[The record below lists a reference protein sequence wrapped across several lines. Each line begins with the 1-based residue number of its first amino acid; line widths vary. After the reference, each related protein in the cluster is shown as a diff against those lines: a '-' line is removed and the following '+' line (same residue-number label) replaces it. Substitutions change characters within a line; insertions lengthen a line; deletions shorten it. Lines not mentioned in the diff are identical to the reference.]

1 MEAAFPLRPPSV
13 RTIGDR
19 VAVDGLVV
27 DDPVAVRLVHERE
40 EAGDDPAQLLL
51 DAVEI
56 GARVL
61 DREQAGANAE
71 FVRTE
76 FEKQAREVEAAFGE
90 QAGAVGERLAKQL
103 EDVFGPETGSL
114 SKALERH
121 FSDDSSGSVQQ
132 RVRALVADVM
142 GQARQDLLQQFSAAD
157 GRNPLADFKAA
168 SLAMMKRSAEQQ
180 DTHLTAMRDRMA
192 ALERQLQG
200 LRDEKAA
207 SVELAAE
214 RERGTAKG
222 RTFEEAVFDAV
233 EAIAAAQGDC
243 AEPVGDLAEGGGKR
257 GDVVVSVDAATGPA
271 RGRIVIEAKDRRI
284 SRKKSLEEL
293 AEGLDQR
300 SAQFGVWV
308 VPSEEEL
315 PSGVRDLREVDGDK
329 LYVIF
334 DPEDGARVGLEVAY
348 KLARARVLLT
358 RDEVEGLDPALVAER
373 VELARR
379 AMEDVRRIKQQLTGA
394 THRDRLGARGARRDG
409 RGRAR
414 AARRDRRRDGRGA
427 RARARAALAEPAC
440 LGPF

>member
-1 MEAAFPLRPPSV
+1 MEAAFPLRPPPV

-27 DDPVAVRLVHERE
+27 DDPVAVRLVRERE

-132 RVRALVADVM
+132 RVRALVAEVM
-142 GQARQDLLQQFSAAD
+142 AQARQDLLQQFSAAD

-168 SLAMMKRSAEQQ
+168 SLAMMKRAAEQQ

-257 GDVVVSVDAATGPA
+257 GDVVISVDAATGPA

-315 PSGVRDLREVDGDK
+315 PAGVRDLREVDGDK
-329 LYVIF
+329 LYVVF

-394 THRDRLGARGARRDG
+394 TTAIGSAREVLDEMAAGVRARLGEIDDAVAE
-409 RGRAR
+409 
-414 AARRDRRRDGRGA
+414 
-427 RARARAALAEPAC
+427 ALAREPEQRS
-440 LGPF
+440 LNLR

>member
-1 MEAAFPLRPPSV
+1 MEAALPLRPPSV
-13 RTIGDR
+13 RTAGDR

-27 DDPVAVRLVHERE
+27 DDPVAVRLVRERE
-40 EAGDDPAQLLL
+40 ESGDDAVRLVL
-51 DAVEI
+51 DALEI

-61 DREQAGANAE
+61 DREQAGANAD

-76 FEKQAREVEAAFGE
+76 FEKQAREVESAFGE
-90 QAGAVGERLAKQL
+90 QAEAVGERLAKQL
-103 EDVFGPETGSL
+103 EDVFGAETGSL
-114 SKALERH
+114 SKALERP

-132 RVRALVADVM
+132 RVRALVAEVM

-168 SLAMMKRSAEQQ
+168 SLAMMKHAAEQQ
-180 DTHLTAMRDRMA
+180 DHHLTAMRDRMA

-200 LRDEKAA
+200 LRDEKSAA
-207 SVELAAE
+207 VQLAAE

-222 RTFEEAVFDAV
+222 RSFEEAVFDAV

-243 AEPVGDLAEGGGKR
+243 AEPVGDLTEGGGKR
-257 GDVVVSVDAATGPA
+257 GDVVVAVDAATGPA
-271 RGRIVIEAKDRRI
+271 RGRIVVEAKDRRI
-284 SRKKSLEEL
+284 SRKRSLEEL

-315 PSGVRDLREVDGDK
+315 PAGVRDLREIDGDK
-329 LYVIF
+329 VYVVF
-334 DPEDGARVGLEVAY
+334 DPDDGSRIGLEVAY

-358 RDEVEGLDPALVAER
+358 RDEIEGLDPALVAER

-394 THRDRLGARGARRDG
+394 TTAIGMARDVLDEMAAIV
-409 RGRAR
+409 RAR
-414 AARRDRRRDGRGA
+414 LDEIDQAVTE
-427 RARARAALAEPAC
+427 ALAREPEQRS
-440 LGPF
+440 LNLP

>member
-27 DDPVAVRLVHERE
+27 DDPVAVRLVRERE

-103 EDVFGPETGSL
+103 EDVFGPENGSL

-132 RVRALVADVM
+132 RVRALVAEVM
-142 GQARQDLLQQFSAAD
+142 AQARQDLLQQFSAAD

-168 SLAMMKRSAEQQ
+168 SLAMMKRAAEQQ

-207 SVELAAE
+207 SVELAVE

-315 PSGVRDLREVDGDK
+315 PAGVRDLREVDGDK
-329 LYVIF
+329 LYVVF

-394 THRDRLGARGARRDG
+394 TTAIGSAREVLDEMAAGVRARLGEIDDAVAE
-409 RGRAR
+409 
-414 AARRDRRRDGRGA
+414 
-427 RARARAALAEPAC
+427 ALAREPEQRS
-440 LGPF
+440 LNLR

>member
-27 DDPVAVRLVHERE
+27 DDPVAVRLVRERE

-132 RVRALVADVM
+132 RVRALVAEVM
-142 GQARQDLLQQFSAAD
+142 AQARQDLLQQFSAAD

-168 SLAMMKRSAEQQ
+168 SLAMMKRAAEQQ

-257 GDVVVSVDAATGPA
+257 GDVVISVDAATGPA

-315 PSGVRDLREVDGDK
+315 PAGVRDLREVDGDK
-329 LYVIF
+329 LYVVF

-394 THRDRLGARGARRDG
+394 TTAISSAREVLDEMAAGVRARLGEIDDAVAE
-409 RGRAR
+409 
-414 AARRDRRRDGRGA
+414 
-427 RARARAALAEPAC
+427 ALAREPEQRS
-440 LGPF
+440 LNLR

>member
-1 MEAAFPLRPPSV
+1 MEAALPLRPPSV
-13 RTIGDR
+13 RTAGDR

-27 DDPVAVRLVHERE
+27 DDPVAVRLVRERE
-40 EAGDDPAQLLL
+40 ESGDDPVRLVL
-51 DAVEI
+51 DALEI

-76 FEKQAREVEAAFGE
+76 FEKQAREVESAFGE
-90 QAGAVGERLAKQL
+90 QAAAVGERLAKQF
-103 EDVFGPETGSL
+103 EDVFGAETGSL

-132 RVRALVADVM
+132 RVRVLVAEVM
-142 GQARQDLLQQFSAAD
+142 AQARHDLLQQFSAAD

-168 SLAMMKRSAEQQ
+168 SLAMMKQAAEQQ

-192 ALERQLQG
+192 SLERQLQG
-200 LRDEKAA
+200 LRDEKSAA
-207 SVELAAE
+207 AQLAAE

-243 AEPVGDLAEGGGKR
+243 AEPVGDLTEGGGKR
-257 GDVVVSVDAATGPA
+257 GDVVVAVDAATGPA
-271 RGRIVIEAKDRRI
+271 RGRIVVEAKDRRI
-284 SRKKSLEEL
+284 SRKRSLEEL

-308 VPSEEEL
+308 VPSDEEL
-315 PSGVRDLREVDGDK
+315 PAGVRDLREIDGDK
-329 LYVIF
+329 LFVVF
-334 DPEDGARVGLEVAY
+334 DPEDPSRLGLEVAY

-358 RDEVEGLDPALVAER
+358 RDEIEGLDPALVAER

-394 THRDRLGARGARRDG
+394 TTAIGAARDVLDEMAATV
-409 RGRAR
+409 RAR
-414 AARRDRRRDGRGA
+414 LDEIDAAVA
-427 RARARAALAEPAC
+427 EALAREPDQRS
-440 LGPF
+440 LKLR

>member
-1 MEAAFPLRPPSV
+1 MEAAHPLRPPSV

-19 VAVDGLVV
+19 VAVDGLVL
-27 DDPVAVRLVHERE
+27 DDPIAVRLVRERE
-40 EAGDDPAQLLL
+40 EAGDDAARLVL
-51 DAVEI
+51 DALEI

-76 FEKQAREVEAAFGE
+76 FEKQAREVEVAFSE
-90 QAGAVGERLAKQL
+90 QATAAGERLSKQL
-103 EDVFGPETGSL
+103 EQVFGPDTGTL

-132 RVRALVADVM
+132 RVRALVSEVM
-142 GQARQDLLQQFSAAD
+142 AQGRQDLLQQFSAAD

-168 SLAMMKRSAEQQ
+168 SLAMMKQAAEQQ
-180 DTHLTAMRDRMA
+180 DHHLTAMRDRMA
-192 ALERQLQG
+192 ALEAQLQG

-207 SVELAAE
+207 ATELAAE

-271 RGRIVIEAKDRRI
+271 RGRIVVEAKDRRI

-308 VPSEEEL
+308 VPSDEEL
-315 PSGVRDLREVDGDK
+315 PAGVRDLREVDGNK
-329 LYVIF
+329 LFVVF
-334 DPEDGARVGLEVAY
+334 DPEDASRIGLEVAY
-348 KLARARVLLT
+348 K
-358 RDEVEGLDPALVAER
+358 
-373 VELARR
+373 
-379 AMEDVRRIKQQLTGA
+379 
-394 THRDRLGARGARRDG
+394 
-409 RGRAR
+409 
-414 AARRDRRRDGRGA
+414 
-427 RARARAALAEPAC
+427 
-440 LGPF
+440 

>member
-13 RTIGDR
+13 RTVGDR

-243 AEPVGDLAEGGGKR
+243 AEPVGDLTEGGGKR

-329 LYVIF
+329 LYVVF

-394 THRDRLGARGARRDG
+394 TTAIGSAREVLDEMAAGV
-409 RGRAR
+409 RAR
-414 AARRDRRRDGRGA
+414 LDEIDDAVAE
-427 RARARAALAEPAC
+427 ALAHEPEQRS
-440 LGPF
+440 LNLR

>member
-1 MEAAFPLRPPSV
+1 MEAALPLRRPSV
-13 RTIGDR
+13 RTAGDR
-19 VAVDGLVV
+19 VAVDGLVL
-27 DDPVAVRLVHERE
+27 DDPVAVRLVRERE
-40 EAGDDPAQLLL
+40 ESGDDPVRLVL
-51 DAVEI
+51 DALEI
-56 GARVL
+56 GARVI

-76 FEKQAREVEAAFGE
+76 FEKQAREVESAFGE
-90 QAGAVGERLAKQL
+90 QAAAVGERLAKQL
-103 EDVFGPETGSL
+103 EDVFGAETGSL

-132 RVRALVADVM
+132 RVRALVAEVM
-142 GQARQDLLQQFSAAD
+142 AQARQDLLQQFSAAD

-168 SLAMMKRSAEQQ
+168 SLAMMKQAAEQQ

-192 ALERQLQG
+192 ALERQLQA
-200 LRDEKAA
+200 LRDEKSAA
-207 SVELAAE
+207 VQLAAE

-243 AEPVGDLAEGGGKR
+243 AEPVGYLTEGGGKR
-257 GDVVVSVDAATGPA
+257 GDVVVAVDAATGPA
-271 RGRIVIEAKDRRI
+271 RGRIVVEAKDRRI

-308 VPSEEEL
+308 VPSEQEL
-315 PSGVRDLREVDGDK
+315 PAGVRDLREIDGDK
-329 LYVIF
+329 LFVVF
-334 DPEDGARVGLEVAY
+334 DPEDGSRLGLEVAY

-358 RDEVEGLDPALVAER
+358 REEIEGLDPALVAER

-394 THRDRLGARGARRDG
+394 TTAIGTARDVLDEMATIV
-409 RGRAR
+409 RAR
-414 AARRDRRRDGRGA
+414 LDEIDEAVAD
-427 RARARAALAEPAC
+427 ALAREPDQRS
-440 LGPF
+440 LKLR

>member
-27 DDPVAVRLVHERE
+27 DDPVAVRLVRERE

-51 DAVEI
+51 DAVAI

-103 EDVFGPETGSL
+103 EDVFGPQTGSL

-142 GQARQDLLQQFSAAD
+142 AQARQDLLQQFSAAD

-300 SAQFGVWV
+300 SAQFAVWV

-329 LYVIF
+329 LYVVF

-394 THRDRLGARGARRDG
+394 TTAIGSAREVLDEMAAGV
-409 RGRAR
+409 RAR
-414 AARRDRRRDGRGA
+414 LDEIDDAVVE
-427 RARARAALAEPAC
+427 ALAREPEQRT
-440 LGPF
+440 LNLR

>member
-13 RTIGDR
+13 RTLGDR

-27 DDPVAVRLVHERE
+27 DDPVAVRLVRERE

-132 RVRALVADVM
+132 RVRALVAEVM
-142 GQARQDLLQQFSAAD
+142 AQARQDLLQQFSAAD

-315 PSGVRDLREVDGDK
+315 PAGVRDLREVDGDK
-329 LYVIF
+329 LYVVF

-394 THRDRLGARGARRDG
+394 TTAIGSAREVLDEMAEGVRARLGEIDDAVAE
-409 RGRAR
+409 
-414 AARRDRRRDGRGA
+414 
-427 RARARAALAEPAC
+427 ALAREPEQRS
-440 LGPF
+440 LNLR

>member
-27 DDPVAVRLVHERE
+27 DDPVAVRLVRERE

-132 RVRALVADVM
+132 RVRALVAEVM
-142 GQARQDLLQQFSAAD
+142 AQARQDLLQQFSAAD

-329 LYVIF
+329 LYVVF

-394 THRDRLGARGARRDG
+394 TTAIGSAREVLDEMAAGV
-409 RGRAR
+409 RAR
-414 AARRDRRRDGRGA
+414 LDEIDDAVAE
-427 RARARAALAEPAC
+427 ALAREPDQRS
-440 LGPF
+440 LNLR

>member
-142 GQARQDLLQQFSAAD
+142 AQARQDLLQQFSAAD

-243 AEPVGDLAEGGGKR
+243 AEPVGDLTEGGGKR

-358 RDEVEGLDPALVAER
+358 RDEVEGLDPALVADR

-394 THRDRLGARGARRDG
+394 TTAIGSAREVLDEMAAGV
-409 RGRAR
+409 RAR
-414 AARRDRRRDGRGA
+414 LDEIDDAVAE
-427 RARARAALAEPAC
+427 ALAREPEQRS
-440 LGPF
+440 LNLR

>member
-1 MEAAFPLRPPSV
+1 MEAALPLRPPSV
-13 RTIGDR
+13 RTAGDR

-27 DDPVAVRLVHERE
+27 DDPVAVRLVRERE
-40 EAGDDPAQLLL
+40 ESGDDPVRLVL
-51 DAVEI
+51 DALEI

-76 FEKQAREVEAAFGE
+76 FEKQAREVESAFGE
-90 QAGAVGERLAKQL
+90 QAAAVGERLAKQL
-103 EDVFGPETGSL
+103 EDVFGAETGSL

-132 RVRALVADVM
+132 RVRALVAEVM
-142 GQARQDLLQQFSAAD
+142 AQARQDLLQQFSAAD

-168 SLAMMKRSAEQQ
+168 SLAMMKQAAEQQ

-192 ALERQLQG
+192 ALERQLQA
-200 LRDEKAA
+200 LRDEKSAA
-207 SVELAAE
+207 MQLAAE

-243 AEPVGDLAEGGGKR
+243 AEPVGDLTEGGGKR
-257 GDVVVSVDAATGPA
+257 GDVVVAVDAATGPA
-271 RGRIVIEAKDRRI
+271 RGRIVVEAKDRRI

-315 PSGVRDLREVDGDK
+315 PAGVRDLREIDGDK
-329 LYVIF
+329 LFVVF
-334 DPEDGARVGLEVAY
+334 DPEDGSPLGLEVAY

-358 RDEVEGLDPALVAER
+358 RDEIEGLDPALVAER

-394 THRDRLGARGARRDG
+394 TTAIGTARDVLDEMATIV
-409 RGRAR
+409 RAR
-414 AARRDRRRDGRGA
+414 LDEIDEAVAD
-427 RARARAALAEPAC
+427 ALAREPDQRS
-440 LGPF
+440 LKLR

>member
-1 MEAAFPLRPPSV
+1 MEAALPLRRPSV
-13 RTIGDR
+13 RTAGDR
-19 VAVDGLVV
+19 VAVHGLVL
-27 DDPVAVRLVHERE
+27 DDPVAVRLVRERE
-40 EAGDDPAQLLL
+40 ESGDDPVRLVL
-51 DAVEI
+51 DALEI
-56 GARVL
+56 GARVI

-76 FEKQAREVEAAFGE
+76 FEKQAREVESAFGE
-90 QAGAVGERLAKQL
+90 QAAAVGERLAKQL
-103 EDVFGPETGSL
+103 EDVFGAETGSL

-132 RVRALVADVM
+132 RVRALVAEVM
-142 GQARQDLLQQFSAAD
+142 AQARQDLLQQFSAAD

-168 SLAMMKRSAEQQ
+168 SLAMMKQAAEQQ

-192 ALERQLQG
+192 ALERQLQA
-200 LRDEKAA
+200 LRDEKSAA
-207 SVELAAE
+207 VQLAAE

-243 AEPVGDLAEGGGKR
+243 AEPVGDLTEGGGKR
-257 GDVVVSVDAATGPA
+257 GDVVVAVDAATGPA
-271 RGRIVIEAKDRRI
+271 RGRIVVEAKDRRI
-284 SRKKSLEEL
+284 SRKKALEEL

-308 VPSEEEL
+308 VPSEQEL
-315 PSGVRDLREVDGDK
+315 PAGVRDLREIDGDK
-329 LYVIF
+329 LFVVF
-334 DPEDGARVGLEVAY
+334 DPEDGSRLGLEVAY

-358 RDEVEGLDPALVAER
+358 REEIEGLDPALVAER

-394 THRDRLGARGARRDG
+394 TTAIGTARDVLDEMATIV
-409 RGRAR
+409 RAR
-414 AARRDRRRDGRGA
+414 LDEIDQAVAD
-427 RARARAALAEPAC
+427 ALAREPDQRS
-440 LGPF
+440 LKLR

>member
-27 DDPVAVRLVHERE
+27 DDPVAVRLVRERE

-114 SKALERH
+114 SKALDRH

-132 RVRALVADVM
+132 RVRALVAEVM
-142 GQARQDLLQQFSAAD
+142 AQARQDLLQQFSAAD

-168 SLAMMKRSAEQQ
+168 SLAMMKRAAEQQ

-315 PSGVRDLREVDGDK
+315 PAGVRDLREVDGDK
-329 LYVIF
+329 LYVVF

-394 THRDRLGARGARRDG
+394 TTAIGSAREVLDEMAAGVRARLGEIDDAVAE
-409 RGRAR
+409 
-414 AARRDRRRDGRGA
+414 
-427 RARARAALAEPAC
+427 ALAREPEQRS
-440 LGPF
+440 LNLR

>member
-27 DDPVAVRLVHERE
+27 DDPVAVRLVRERE

-114 SKALERH
+114 SKALDRH

-132 RVRALVADVM
+132 RVRALVAEVM
-142 GQARQDLLQQFSAAD
+142 AQARQDLLQQFSAAD

-168 SLAMMKRSAEQQ
+168 SLAMMKRAAEQQ

-257 GDVVVSVDAATGPA
+257 GDVVISVDAATGPG

-315 PSGVRDLREVDGDK
+315 PAGVRDLREVNGDK
-329 LYVIF
+329 LFVVF
-334 DPEDGARVGLEVAY
+334 DPEDGSRVGLEVAY

-358 RDEVEGLDPALVAER
+358 RDEIEGLDPALVAER

-394 THRDRLGARGARRDG
+394 TTAISSAREVLDEMAAGVRARLGEIDDAVAE
-409 RGRAR
+409 
-414 AARRDRRRDGRGA
+414 
-427 RARARAALAEPAC
+427 ALAREPEQRS
-440 LGPF
+440 LNLR

>member
-1 MEAAFPLRPPSV
+1 MEAALPLRPPSV
-13 RTIGDR
+13 RTAGDR

-27 DDPVAVRLVHERE
+27 DDPIAVRLVRERE
-40 EAGDDPAQLLL
+40 ESGDDPVRLVL
-51 DAVEI
+51 DALEI

-76 FEKQAREVEAAFGE
+76 FEKQAREVESAFGE
-90 QAGAVGERLAKQL
+90 QAAAVGERLAKQF
-103 EDVFGPETGSL
+103 EDVFGAETGSL

-132 RVRALVADVM
+132 RVRVLVAEVM
-142 GQARQDLLQQFSAAD
+142 AQARHDLLQQFSAAD

-168 SLAMMKRSAEQQ
+168 SLAMMKQAAEQQ

-192 ALERQLQG
+192 SLERQLQG
-200 LRDEKAA
+200 MRDEKSAA
-207 SVELAAE
+207 AQLAAE

-243 AEPVGDLAEGGGKR
+243 AEPVGDLTEGGGKR
-257 GDVVVSVDAATGPA
+257 GDVVVAVDAATGPA
-271 RGRIVIEAKDRRI
+271 RGRIVVEAKDRRI
-284 SRKKSLEEL
+284 SRKRSLEEL

-315 PSGVRDLREVDGDK
+315 PAGVRDLREIDGDK
-329 LYVIF
+329 LFVVF
-334 DPEDGARVGLEVAY
+334 DPEEGSRLGLEVAY

-358 RDEVEGLDPALVAER
+358 RDEIEGLDPALVAER

-394 THRDRLGARGARRDG
+394 TTAIGAARDVLDEMAATV
-409 RGRAR
+409 RAR
-414 AARRDRRRDGRGA
+414 LDEIDAAVA
-427 RARARAALAEPAC
+427 EALAREPDQRS
-440 LGPF
+440 LKLR

>member
-142 GQARQDLLQQFSAAD
+142 AQARQDLLQQFSAAD

-358 RDEVEGLDPALVAER
+358 RDEVEGLDPALVADR

-394 THRDRLGARGARRDG
+394 TTAIGSAREVLDEMAAGV
-409 RGRAR
+409 RAR
-414 AARRDRRRDGRGA
+414 LDEIDDAVAE
-427 RARARAALAEPAC
+427 ALAREPDQRS
-440 LGPF
+440 LNLR

>member
-142 GQARQDLLQQFSAAD
+142 TQARQDLLQQFSAAD

-243 AEPVGDLAEGGGKR
+243 AEPVGDLTEGGGKR

-358 RDEVEGLDPALVAER
+358 RDEVEGLDPALVADR

-394 THRDRLGARGARRDG
+394 TTAIGSAREVLDEMAAGV
-409 RGRAR
+409 RAR
-414 AARRDRRRDGRGA
+414 LDEIDDAVAE
-427 RARARAALAEPAC
+427 ALAREPEQRS
-440 LGPF
+440 LNLR

>member
-1 MEAAFPLRPPSV
+1 MEAALPLRPPSV
-13 RTIGDR
+13 RTAGDR
-19 VAVDGLVV
+19 VAVDGLLV
-27 DDPVAVRLVHERE
+27 DDPVAVRLVRERE
-40 EAGDDPAQLLL
+40 ESGDDPVRLVL
-51 DAVEI
+51 DALEI

-76 FEKQAREVEAAFGE
+76 FEKQAREVESAFGE
-90 QAGAVGERLAKQL
+90 QAAAVGERLAKQL
-103 EDVFGPETGSL
+103 EDVFGAETGSL

-132 RVRALVADVM
+132 RVRALVAEVM
-142 GQARQDLLQQFSAAD
+142 AQARQDLLQQFSAAD

-168 SLAMMKRSAEQQ
+168 SLAMMKQAAEQQ

-192 ALERQLQG
+192 ALERQLQA
-200 LRDEKAA
+200 LRDEKSAA
-207 SVELAAE
+207 MQLAAE

-243 AEPVGDLAEGGGKR
+243 AEPVGDLTEGGGKR
-257 GDVVVSVDAATGPA
+257 GDVVVAVDAATGPA
-271 RGRIVIEAKDRRI
+271 RGRIVVEAKDRRI

-315 PSGVRDLREVDGDK
+315 PAGVRDLREIDGDK
-329 LYVIF
+329 LFVVF
-334 DPEDGARVGLEVAY
+334 DPEDGSPLGLEVAY

-358 RDEVEGLDPALVAER
+358 RDEIEGLDPALVAER

-394 THRDRLGARGARRDG
+394 TTAIGTARDVLDEMATIV
-409 RGRAR
+409 RAR
-414 AARRDRRRDGRGA
+414 LDEIDEAVAD
-427 RARARAALAEPAC
+427 ALAREPDQRS
-440 LGPF
+440 LKLR

>member
-1 MEAAFPLRPPSV
+1 MEAALPLRRPSV
-13 RTIGDR
+13 RTAGDR
-19 VAVDGLVV
+19 VAVDGLVL
-27 DDPVAVRLVHERE
+27 DDPVAVRLVRERE
-40 EAGDDPAQLLL
+40 ESGDDPVRLVL
-51 DAVEI
+51 DALEI
-56 GARVL
+56 GARVI

-76 FEKQAREVEAAFGE
+76 FEKQAREVESAFGE
-90 QAGAVGERLAKQL
+90 QAAAVGERLAKQL
-103 EDVFGPETGSL
+103 EDVFGAETGSL

-132 RVRALVADVM
+132 RVRALVAEVM
-142 GQARQDLLQQFSAAD
+142 AQARQDLLQQFSAAD

-168 SLAMMKRSAEQQ
+168 SLAMMKQAAEQQ

-192 ALERQLQG
+192 ALERQLQA
-200 LRDEKAA
+200 LRDEKSAA
-207 SVELAAE
+207 VQLAAE

-243 AEPVGDLAEGGGKR
+243 AEPVGDLTEGGGKR
-257 GDVVVSVDAATGPA
+257 GDVVVAVDAATGPA
-271 RGRIVIEAKDRRI
+271 RGRIVVEAKDRRI

-308 VPSEEEL
+308 VPSEQEL
-315 PSGVRDLREVDGDK
+315 PAGVRDLREIDGDK
-329 LYVIF
+329 LFVVF
-334 DPEDGARVGLEVAY
+334 DPEDGSRLGLEVAY

-358 RDEVEGLDPALVAER
+358 REEIEGLDPALVAER

-394 THRDRLGARGARRDG
+394 TTAIGTARDVLDEMATIV
-409 RGRAR
+409 RAR
-414 AARRDRRRDGRGA
+414 LDEIDQAVAD
-427 RARARAALAEPAC
+427 ALAREPDQRS
-440 LGPF
+440 LKLR

>member
-13 RTIGDR
+13 RTLGDR

-27 DDPVAVRLVHERE
+27 DDPVAVRLVRERE

-132 RVRALVADVM
+132 RVRALVAEVM
-142 GQARQDLLQQFSAAD
+142 AQARQDLLQQFSAAD

-168 SLAMMKRSAEQQ
+168 SLAMMKRAAEQQ

-315 PSGVRDLREVDGDK
+315 PAGVRDLREVDGDK
-329 LYVIF
+329 LYVVF

-394 THRDRLGARGARRDG
+394 TTAIGSAREVLDEMAEGVRARLGEIDDAVAE
-409 RGRAR
+409 
-414 AARRDRRRDGRGA
+414 
-427 RARARAALAEPAC
+427 ALAREPEQRS
-440 LGPF
+440 LNLR

>member
-13 RTIGDR
+13 RTVGDR

-27 DDPVAVRLVHERE
+27 DDPVAVRLVRERE

-56 GARVL
+56 GTRVL

-132 RVRALVADVM
+132 RVRALVAEVM

-257 GDVVVSVDAATGPA
+257 GDVVVSVDAATGPT

-284 SRKKSLEEL
+284 SRKRSLEEL

-329 LYVIF
+329 LYVVF

-394 THRDRLGARGARRDG
+394 TTAIGSAREVLDEMAAGV
-409 RGRAR
+409 RAR
-414 AARRDRRRDGRGA
+414 LDEIDDAVAV
-427 RARARAALAEPAC
+427 ALAHEPDQRS
-440 LGPF
+440 LNLR

>member
-1 MEAAFPLRPPSV
+1 MEAALPLRPPAI
-13 RTIGDR
+13 RTAGDR
-19 VAVDGLVV
+19 VAVDGLVL
-27 DDPVAVRLVHERE
+27 DDAVLVRLVRERE
-40 EAGDDPAQLLL
+40 EAGDDPVQVLV
-51 DAVEI
+51 DALEI

-76 FEKQAREVEAAFGE
+76 FEKQAREVESAFGV
-90 QAGAVGERLAKQL
+90 QATAVGERLAKQL

-132 RVRALVADVM
+132 RVRALVAEVM
-142 GQARQDLLQQFSAAD
+142 AQARQDLLQQFSAAD

-168 SLAMMKRSAEQQ
+168 SLTMMKQAAAQQ

-200 LRDEKAA
+200 LRDERAA
-207 SVELAAE
+207 AVQLAAE

-222 RTFEEAVFDAV
+222 RTFEEAVFDAI

-271 RGRIVIEAKDRRI
+271 RGRVVVEAKDRRI
-284 SRKKSLEEL
+284 SRKKALEEL

-308 VPSEEEL
+308 VPSDEEL
-315 PSGVRDLREVDGDK
+315 PAGVRDLREVDGDK
-329 LYVIF
+329 LFVVF
-334 DPEDGARVGLEVAY
+334 DPEDGSRVGLEVAY

-358 RDEVEGLDPALVAER
+358 RDEIEGLDPALVAER

-394 THRDRLGARGARRDG
+394 TTAIG
-409 RGRAR
+409 
-414 AARRDRRRDGRGA
+414 AAREVLDEMAVLVRSRLEEIDDA
-427 RARARAALAEPAC
+427 VAEALAREPEQRT
-440 LGPF
+440 LDLR

>member
-13 RTIGDR
+13 RTLGDR

-27 DDPVAVRLVHERE
+27 DDPVAVRLVRERE

-132 RVRALVADVM
+132 RVRSLVAEVM
-142 GQARQDLLQQFSAAD
+142 AQARQDLLQQFSAAD

-168 SLAMMKRSAEQQ
+168 SLAMMKRAAEQQ
-180 DTHLTAMRDRMA
+180 DTHLAAMRDRMA

-315 PSGVRDLREVDGDK
+315 PAGVRDLREVDGDK
-329 LYVIF
+329 LYVVF

-394 THRDRLGARGARRDG
+394 TTAIGSAREVLDEMAEGVRARLGEIDDAVAE
-409 RGRAR
+409 
-414 AARRDRRRDGRGA
+414 
-427 RARARAALAEPAC
+427 ALAREPEQRS
-440 LGPF
+440 LNLR

>member
-13 RTIGDR
+13 RTLGDR

-27 DDPVAVRLVHERE
+27 DDPVAVRLVRERE

-132 RVRALVADVM
+132 RVRSFVAEVM
-142 GQARQDLLQQFSAAD
+142 AQARQDLLQQFSAAD

-168 SLAMMKRSAEQQ
+168 SLAMMKRAAEQQ

-315 PSGVRDLREVDGDK
+315 PAGVRDLREVDGDK
-329 LYVIF
+329 LYVVF

-394 THRDRLGARGARRDG
+394 TTAIGSAREVLDEMAEGVRARLGEIDDAVAE
-409 RGRAR
+409 
-414 AARRDRRRDGRGA
+414 
-427 RARARAALAEPAC
+427 ALAREPEQRS
-440 LGPF
+440 LNLR

>member
-27 DDPVAVRLVHERE
+27 DDPVAVRLVRERE

-132 RVRALVADVM
+132 RVRALVAEVM
-142 GQARQDLLQQFSAAD
+142 AQARQDLLQQFSAAD

-168 SLAMMKRSAEQQ
+168 SLAMMKRAAEQQ

-315 PSGVRDLREVDGDK
+315 PAGVRDLREVDGDK
-329 LYVIF
+329 LYVVF

-394 THRDRLGARGARRDG
+394 TTAIGSAREVLDEMAAGVRARLGEIDDAVAE
-409 RGRAR
+409 
-414 AARRDRRRDGRGA
+414 
-427 RARARAALAEPAC
+427 ALAREPEQRS
-440 LGPF
+440 LNLR

>member
-142 GQARQDLLQQFSAAD
+142 SQARQDLLQQFSAAD

-243 AEPVGDLAEGGGKR
+243 AEPVGDLTEGGGKR

-358 RDEVEGLDPALVAER
+358 RDEVEGLDPALVADR

-394 THRDRLGARGARRDG
+394 TTAIGSAREVLDEMAAGV
-409 RGRAR
+409 RAR
-414 AARRDRRRDGRGA
+414 LDEIDDAVAE
-427 RARARAALAEPAC
+427 ALAREPEQRT
-440 LGPF
+440 LNLR

>member
-13 RTIGDR
+13 RTLGDR

-27 DDPVAVRLVHERE
+27 DDPVAVRLVRERE

-132 RVRALVADVM
+132 RVRSLVAEVM
-142 GQARQDLLQQFSAAD
+142 AQARQDLLQQFSAAD

-168 SLAMMKRSAEQQ
+168 SLAMMKRAAEQQ

-315 PSGVRDLREVDGDK
+315 PAGVRDLREVDGDK
-329 LYVIF
+329 LYVVF

-394 THRDRLGARGARRDG
+394 TTAIGSAREVLDEMAEGVRARLGEIDDAVAE
-409 RGRAR
+409 
-414 AARRDRRRDGRGA
+414 
-427 RARARAALAEPAC
+427 ALAREPEQRS
-440 LGPF
+440 LNLR

>member
-1 MEAAFPLRPPSV
+1 MEAALPLRPPSV
-13 RTIGDR
+13 RTVGDR

-27 DDPVAVRLVHERE
+27 DDAVAVRLVHERE
-40 EAGDDPAQLLL
+40 EAGEDSARLLL
-51 DAVEI
+51 DAIEI
-56 GARVL
+56 GVRVL

-76 FEKQAREVEAAFGE
+76 FEKQAREVETAFGE
-90 QAGAVGERLAKQL
+90 RASEVGERLAKQL
-103 EDVFGPETGSL
+103 EDVFGPDTGSL

-132 RVRALVADVM
+132 RVRALVAEVM
-142 GQARQDLLQQFSAAD
+142 AQARQDLLQQFSAAD

-168 SLAMMKRSAEQQ
+168 SLAMMKRAAEQQ
-180 DTHLTAMRDRMA
+180 DHHLTAMRDRMA

-222 RTFEEAVFDAV
+222 RTFEEAVFDAI

-243 AEPVGDLAEGGGKR
+243 AEPVGDLASGGGKR
-257 GDVVVSVDAATGPA
+257 GDTIVSVDAASGPA
-271 RGRIVIEAKDRRI
+271 RGRVVFEAKDRRI
-284 SRKKSLEEL
+284 SRKKALEEL
-293 AEGLDQR
+293 AEALDQR
-300 SAQFGVWV
+300 SAQFAVWV
-308 VPSEEEL
+308 VPSDEEL
-315 PSGVRDLREVDGDK
+315 PAGMRDLREVDGNK
-329 LYVIF
+329 LFVVF
-334 DPEDGARVGLEVAY
+334 DPDDAAAVGLELAF

-379 AMEDVRRIKQQLTGA
+379 AMEDVRRIKAQLTGA
-394 THRDRLGARGARRDG
+394 TTAIGTAREVLDEMAAGV
-409 RGRAR
+409 RAR
-414 AARRDRRRDGRGA
+414 LAEIDDAIA
-427 RARARAALAEPAC
+427 EALAREPEQRSLDLRA
-440 LGPF
+440 

>member
-13 RTIGDR
+13 RTVGDR

-27 DDPVAVRLVHERE
+27 DDPVAVRLVRERE

-132 RVRALVADVM
+132 RVRSLVAEVM
-142 GQARQDLLQQFSAAD
+142 AQARQDLLQQFSAAD

-168 SLAMMKRSAEQQ
+168 SLAMMKRAAEQQ

-315 PSGVRDLREVDGDK
+315 PAGVRDLREVDGDK
-329 LYVIF
+329 LYVVF

-394 THRDRLGARGARRDG
+394 TTAIGSAREVLDEMAEGVRARLGEIDDAVAE
-409 RGRAR
+409 
-414 AARRDRRRDGRGA
+414 
-427 RARARAALAEPAC
+427 ALAREPEQRS
-440 LGPF
+440 LNLR

>member
-27 DDPVAVRLVHERE
+27 DDPVAVRLVRERE

-132 RVRALVADVM
+132 RVRALVAEVM

-329 LYVIF
+329 LYVVF

-394 THRDRLGARGARRDG
+394 TTAIGSAREVLDEMAAGV
-409 RGRAR
+409 RAR
-414 AARRDRRRDGRGA
+414 LDEIDDAVAV
-427 RARARAALAEPAC
+427 ALAHEPEQRS
-440 LGPF
+440 LNLR

>member
-334 DPEDGARVGLEVAY
+334 DPDDGARVGLEVAY

-358 RDEVEGLDPALVAER
+358 RDEVEGLDPALVADR

-394 THRDRLGARGARRDG
+394 TTAIGSAREVLDEMAAGV
-409 RGRAR
+409 RAR
-414 AARRDRRRDGRGA
+414 LDEIDDAVAE
-427 RARARAALAEPAC
+427 ALAREPEQRT
-440 LGPF
+440 LNLR

>member
-1 MEAAFPLRPPSV
+1 MEAALPLRPPSV
-13 RTIGDR
+13 RTAGDR

-27 DDPVAVRLVHERE
+27 DDPVAVRLVRERE
-40 EAGDDPAQLLL
+40 DSGDDPVRLVL
-51 DAVEI
+51 DALEI

-76 FEKQAREVEAAFGE
+76 FEKQAREVESAFGE
-90 QAGAVGERLAKQL
+90 QAAAVGERLGKQL
-103 EDVFGPETGSL
+103 EDVFGAETGSL

-132 RVRALVADVM
+132 RVRALVAEVM
-142 GQARQDLLQQFSAAD
+142 AQARHDLLQQFSAAD

-168 SLAMMKRSAEQQ
+168 SLAMMKQAAEQQ

-192 ALERQLQG
+192 SLERQLQG
-200 LRDEKAA
+200 LRDEKSAA
-207 SVELAAE
+207 AQLAAE

-233 EAIAAAQGDC
+233 DAIAAAQGDC
-243 AEPVGDLAEGGGKR
+243 AEPVGDLTEGGGKR
-257 GDVVVSVDAATGPA
+257 GDVVVAVDAATGPA
-271 RGRIVIEAKDRRI
+271 RGRIVVEAKDRRI
-284 SRKKSLEEL
+284 SRKRSLEEL

-308 VPSEEEL
+308 VPSDEEL
-315 PSGVRDLREVDGDK
+315 PAGVRDLREIDGDK
-329 LYVIF
+329 LFVVF
-334 DPEDGARVGLEVAY
+334 DPEDPSRLGLEVAY

-358 RDEVEGLDPALVAER
+358 RDEIEGLDPALVAER

-394 THRDRLGARGARRDG
+394 TTAIGGARDVLDEMAATV
-409 RGRAR
+409 RAR
-414 AARRDRRRDGRGA
+414 LDEIDAAVA
-427 RARARAALAEPAC
+427 EALAREPDQRS
-440 LGPF
+440 LKLR